1 MALAFLSALC
11 FRQSGID
18 FIFRFLRN
26 LDDLAPYGFHLLIVF
41 RRECFQC
48 DGALVRI
55 RERGIDG
62 FGNGAVGESQLF
74 AAVLRCDDQT
84 AAIGASGAGEAAR
97 DFTAALLDFM
107 VYGDGFV
114 VIRCEGDGLKISYV
128 VSGPVHTR
136 VLHAPPCPLPWSA
149 ISKVEI
155 GKCPAANDQHDG
167 DHDHDHVFLHSQVP
181 RSLTSKHFLLYH
193 I

>member
-1 MALAFLSALC
+1 MALAFFSALC
-11 FRQSGID
+11 SRQSGID

-26 LDDLAPYGFHLLIVF
+26 LDDLAPDGFHFLVVLWG
-41 RRECFQC
+41 EYFQC

-62 FGNGAVGESQLF
+62 FGNRAVGERQLF
-74 AAVLRCDDQT
+74 ATVFRCDDQT
-84 AAIGASGAGEAAR
+84 AAIGAAGAGEAAR

-114 VIRCEGDGLKISYV
+114 VIRCEGHCLQISYV
-128 VSGPVHTR
+128 VSGPVHAR

-149 ISKVEI
+149 IGKVEI

-181 RSLTSKHFLLYH
+181 RSLTSKYFLLYH